1 MHEASIIN
9 IHHTKPIATILAP
22 ADGGK
27 GHNFLFSSIF
37 SFEIRNGRYQ
47 TQPAPAAAFIVLIL
61 IARRVAT
68 RIPCLLAK
76 PSEWHGQE
84 TTANDCERIA

>member
-9 IHHTKPIATILAP
+9 IHHTKPIAAILAP
-22 ADGGK
+22 ADEGK
-27 GHNFLFSSIF
+27 GQIFLFSSIF

-68 RIPCLLAK
+68 HAFPACSPNPANGMGKRQL
-76 PSEWHGQE
+76 Q
-84 TTANDCERIA
+84 TTANA